1 MVVFAWL
8 ATTKYSVIVLQDLQE
23 DFVKLTS
30 TSALHSHA
38 TMVGLVWTCHR
49 ATAVS
54 VLQDT
59 LVFSA
64 RMKKASVWKEPAL
77 TVPCVRMIQAGHPT
91 SVCVAL
97 DTLDQAVISQLILVQ
112 RMATPVPIVLAASL

>member
-30 TSALHSHA
+30 TSAHRSHA
-38 TMVGLVWTCHR
+38 TMEGLVWTCLR

-54 VLQDT
+54 VMQDT
-59 LVFSA
+59 LDFSA
-64 RMKKASVWKEPAL
+64 RMKKVSVWKEPAL
-77 TVPCVRMIQAGHPT
+77 TVPCVRMIQAGRPT
-91 SVCVAL
+91 NVCVAL
-97 DTLDQAVISQLILVQ
+97 DTLDPVVISQLIPVR
-112 RMATPVPIVLAASL
+112 RMATPVPMVPAASL